1 VPLLLAL
8 LLSALAQESATVYRG
23 ARLHTAEGPPVDRGV
38 LVVRGRLVEAA
49 GVDVPLPDGARIV
62 DLSGKVLIPGLIDAA
77 SRAFLDPA
85 DRGPGS
91 PEQDA
96 ADGLDFFRTDARDL
110 RIRGVT
116 TAYVLPPAPGLGA
129 AVHLGATPALL
140 KRRVA
145 LHLSLSRPGEIST
158 ASLRLDA
165 YRQLA
170 QLFEGARAHREAWEK
185 HRKDKKDYEAKKAA
199 GEKNLKEPP
208 SPPRD
213 PAKDVLAR
221 ALDGKDPLPVRVE
234 AHTADA
240 IALALRL
247 AEEFKLRLV
256 LDGATEAAEAAERL
270 VQAKI
275 PVVAGPVL
283 LYGPPPA
290 ELLRHSPGCAAA
302 LARAGLPVLA
312 LGSYG
317 RDAGASRF
325 LLESAG
331 TAVARGLDRDRA
343 LEAVTIG
350 AARALGLDG
359 EVGSLKKG
367 MRADF
372 VVLSGDPFD
381 PRTVVEKVVVDGV
394 PVHERGE
401 GP

>member
-1 VPLLLAL
+1 MSLLLAL
-8 LLSALAQESATVYRG
+8 LLSAPAQESATVYRG

-38 LVVRGRLVEAA
+38 LVVRGRVVEAA
-49 GVDVPLPDGARIV
+49 GVDVPLPEGARVV
-62 DLSGKVLIPGLIDAA
+62 DLSGKVLIPGLVDAA

-91 PEQDA
+91 PEQDV
-96 ADGLDFFRTDARDL
+96 ADGLDFFRSDARDL
-110 RIRGVT
+110 RMRGVT
-116 TAYVLPPAPGLGA
+116 TVYVLPPGPGLGA
-129 AVHLGATPALL
+129 AVHLGAVPSVL

-145 LHLSLSRPGEIST
+145 LHLSLSRPGEVST
-158 ASLRLDA
+158 ASQRLDA
-165 YRQLA
+165 YRQLV

-185 HRKDKKDYEAKKAA
+185 HRKEKKDVEAKKAA
-199 GEKNLKEPP
+199 GEKNLKDPP
-208 SPPRD
+208 APPRD
-213 PAKDVLAR
+213 AAKDILVR
-221 ALDGKDPLPVRVE
+221 ALDAGDPLPVRLE

-256 LDGATEAAEAAERL
+256 LDGATEAFEAAERL
-270 VQAKI
+270 AQAKVV
-275 PVVAGPVL
+275 VVAGPVL

-290 ELLRHSPGCAAA
+290 ELLRHTPACAAA

-312 LGSYG
+312 LGSFG

-331 TAVARGLDRDRA
+331 AAVSRGLDRERA
-343 LEAVTIG
+343 LDAVTIG

-359 EVGSLKKG
+359 EIGSLKKG
-367 MRADF
+367 KRADF

-381 PRTVVEKVVVDGV
+381 PRTVVEKVVVDGLA
-394 PVHERGE
+394 VHERGE